1 MKKLGEKSICSL
13 IITLCISSGG
23 AYNLE
28 QREQVNVVSIPPL
41 TGFSLKRG
49 SVAQRHAEMAQRHA
63 ETRVLVLSSE
73 DAMLAA
79 LLRITYT
86 LYVHAHATSYG
97 RGNFYGRREE

>member
-49 SVAQRHAEMAQRHA
+49 SVAQRHAE
-63 ETRVLVLSSE
+63 TRVLVLSSE
-73 DAMLAA
+73 DAMPAA